1 MIAIVLLATLAQEP
15 PVNVAPPPPAAT
27 APQQTQTPPHGG
39 QAPSP
44 VQTAPAPTEQAGA
57 PVLQAKTEEFTRAV
71 FFGKKFY
78 DLHDYASAYDQY
90 AKADALHPDNPA
102 VLYNMAAVLAKA
114 GRYSEAQTKVDRYLQ
129 LFPAGN
135 ERAIVQ
141 KLQLELEFQREL
153 QKKRQADE
161 SYLELFNRGRFLYT
175 KNDLDGALKLYQEAE
190 QQRPN
195 DPAPVFN
202 QAVIFE
208 KLGDLAKAAE
218 RFHRYDD
225 IETDADAKAA
235 VGQRLLVIE
244 SELDDMKSKIVCL
257 FCGLK
262 LPAGATWCPRC
273 WHGPYLTSSGIW
285 SSRPCVDG
293 ATATRATYYSDGR
306 FAKNDTLPCLYNVPL
321 REAVRY
327 SPSRQHAIQDARKA
341 EGWTYN
347 GDIIQALGDRVKYI
361 QGGDYLEK
369 VVAPQTGE
377 LLNYSAHSAGDSGW
391 LLDREDLIIDGQKY
405 TARYTFDASNRIA
418 QEQVEYQNT
427 AACDHLISMTADY
440 AYTSDALQSV
450 KIHGGYDGFAP
461 EGSPRV
467 DWDANVVYA
476 YDANGRLAKEELN
489 VSSITKTY
497 AQKPSGSWRDEVGK
511 LYVSMRARRPVENV
525 SRIGD
530 LCATNG
536 TTILGNYIDLRPFYA
551 MSPNLA
557 MQVPFGVTR
566 ATVTFTYPDS
576 YRPR

>member
-1 MIAIVLLATLAQEP
+1 MIAIVLLAALAQEP
-15 PVNVAPPPPAAT
+15 PTNVAPPPAPAQSNV
-27 APQQTQTPPHGG
+27 APPPSAASAPAQTNETPP
-39 QAPSP
+39 
-44 VQTAPAPTEQAGA
+44 GA
-57 PVLQAKTEEFTRAV
+57 AALHAEEFTKAV

-78 DLHDYASAYDQY
+78 DLHDYASAYDQF
-90 AKADALHPDNPA
+90 AKADALQPDNPA

-135 ERAIVQ
+135 ERATVQ

-161 SYLELFNRGRFLYT
+161 SYLEMFNRGKFLYT
-175 KNDLDGALKLYQEAE
+175 KNDFDGALKLYQEAE
-190 QQRPN
+190 RQRPN
-195 DPAPVFN
+195 DPAAVFN
-202 QAVIFE
+202 QAVILE
-208 KLGDLAKAAE
+208 KLGDLAKASE

-244 SELDDMKSKIVCL
+244 SELEDMKSKIVCL

-273 WHGPYLTSSGIW
+273 WHGPYLTSSAIW
-285 SSRPCVDG
+285 SSRPCIDG

-306 FAKNDTLPCLYNVPL
+306 FAKNDTLPCLFNVPM

-361 QGGDYLEK
+361 QGNDYLEK
-369 VVAPQTGE
+369 VIAPQTGE
-377 LLNYSAHSAGDSGW
+377 MLNYSAHSAGEGGW

-440 AYTSDALQSV
+440 TYASDALQSV

-476 YDANGRLAKEELN
+476 YDANGRLAKEDL
-489 VSSITKTY
+489 SIASITKTY

-525 SRIGD
+525 SRVGD
-530 LCATNG
+530 LCATSG
-536 TTILGNYIDLRPFYA
+536 TTILGNYIDLRPLYA

-566 ATVTFTYPDS
+566 ATVTFTYPDA
-576 YRPR
+576 YRAK